1 MDIVDVENMCNVKKL
16 FIGRNEGINGEIIIG
31 GMPDVMVFPG
41 SNVFGCEMTI
51 DCQGENIDDD

>member
-1 MDIVDVENMCNVKKL
+1 MVKSLLVE
-16 FIGRNEGINGEIIIG
+16 
-31 GMPDVMVFPG
+31 MPNVMVFPG